1 MYLNNLQCL
10 SFSSEEDK
18 PRRSF
23 HLKSWHSFYEKRPF
37 EEIRKKNLKVG
48 PQSHNQSYITHKQKL
63 MIKKCDLAVYMVII
77 SLLTL
82 GKEKLHAKYFAM
94 NKTNA

>member
-1 MYLNNLQCL
+1 MKKGL
-10 SFSSEEDK
+10 
-18 PRRSF
+18 
-23 HLKSWHSFYEKRPF
+23 LKRLE
-37 EEIRKKNLKVG
+37 KNLKVG
-48 PQSHNQSYITHKQKL
+48 PQSHNQSYITRKQKL

-94 NKTNA
+94 NKTNAWGLRTNFNADCAPWNVTKIGLSKQQGAL

>member
-1 MYLNNLQCL
+1 
-10 SFSSEEDK
+10 
-18 PRRSF
+18 
-23 HLKSWHSFYEKRPF
+23 
-37 EEIRKKNLKVG
+37 
-48 PQSHNQSYITHKQKL
+48 